1 MNWRVSY
8 LEEAARELE
17 GFDKAQKAQIAKG
30 IKKALQNP
38 LPRSEGGYGHPLG
51 NKAGNNLT
59 GCLKL
64 KFLKLGVRVVYKLI
78 RSDYEMKVIVIS
90 VRADN
95 EVYIEA
101 KKRIDKN
108 DL

>member
-1 MNWRVSY
+1 MSWHISY
-8 LEEAARELE
+8 LDEAERELAA
-17 GFDKAQKAQIAKG
+17 FDKAGRTQIAKG
-30 IKKALQNP
+30 ILKALQNP
-38 LPRSEGGYGHPLG
+38 LPKSEGGYGHPLG
-51 NKAGNNLT
+51 NKAGINLT

-78 RSDYEMKVIVIS
+78 RSEYEMKVIIIS

-101 KKRIDKN
+101 KKRLDKDN
-108 DL
+108 L